1 MPLPDRLFRVFG
13 ELMFNIFKK
22 KKNIM
27 EVKMRKEQYQVPQ
40 VEFVFRENGEFVTRT
55 SAELFDGKRVVLFS
69 LPGAFTP
76 TCSAYQLPGFEE
88 KYDDFVG
95 SGIDAIYCISV
106 NDGFVMNAW
115 GQDQNINNVKLIP
128 DGNAYF
134 TRSMGMLVNKSN
146 LGFGSRSWRYA
157 MVVDN
162 GIIEKLFVEAGQRDN
177 ANTDPYEATTPEVVL
192 DYVKSTVRE
201 TATV

>member
-1 MPLPDRLFRVFG
+1 
-13 ELMFNIFKK
+13 
-22 KKNIM
+22 
-27 EVKMRKEQYQVPQ
+27 MRKEGYEIPN
-40 VEFVFRENGEFVTRT
+40 VEFVFRESGEFVNRT
-55 SAELFDGKRVVLFS
+55 SSELFKDKRVVIFS

-88 KYDDFVG
+88 KYDDFKNL
-95 SGIDAIYCISV
+95 GIDEIYCISV

-115 GQDQNINNVKLIP
+115 AQDQNIQNVKLIP

-146 LGFGSRSWRYA
+146 LGFGERSWRYA
-157 MVVDN
+157 AVVTD

-177 ANTDPYEATTPEVVL
+177 ADADPYEVTTPDNVL
-192 DYVKSTVRE
+192 SYVRSNVLE
-201 TATV
+201 LELV

>member
-1 MPLPDRLFRVFG
+1 
-13 ELMFNIFKK
+13 
-22 KKNIM
+22 M
-27 EVKMRKEQYQVPQ
+27 EVSMRSEGYQVPQ
-40 VEFVFRENGEFVTRT
+40 VQFQFRESGEFVTRT
-55 SAELFDGKRVVLFS
+55 TADLFDGKRVVIFS

-88 KYDDFVG
+88 KYDDFLG
-95 SGIDAIYCISV
+95 LGIDDIYCISV

-115 GQDQNINNVKLIP
+115 TQDQNIEKVKLIP

-146 LGFGSRSWRYA
+146 LGFGDRSWRYA

-162 GIIEKLFVEAGQRDN
+162 GIIEKLFVEVGQRDN
-177 ANTDPYEATTPEVVL
+177 ADTDPYEATTPEVVFE
-192 DYVKSTVRE
+192 YVKTTVRE
-201 TATV
+201 TAQV

>member
-1 MPLPDRLFRVFG
+1 
-13 ELMFNIFKK
+13 
-22 KKNIM
+22 M

-55 SAELFDGKRVVLFS
+55 TADLFDGKRVVIFS

-88 KYDDFVG
+88 KYDEFT
-95 SGIDAIYCISV
+95 SLGIDAIYCLSV

-115 GQDQNINNVKLIP
+115 AKDQGIEKVTLVP

-134 TRSMGMLVNKSN
+134 TRSMGYLVNKSN
-146 LGFGSRSWRYA
+146 LGFGERSWRYA
-157 MVVDN
+157 AVVEN
-162 GIIEKLFVEAGQRDN
+162 GVIEKIFVEEGLRDN
-177 ANTDPYEATTPEVVL
+177 ADTDPYEASTPEAVL
-192 DYVKSTVRE
+192 EYVK
-201 TATV
+201 TAAAVAVV

>member
-1 MPLPDRLFRVFG
+1 
-13 ELMFNIFKK
+13 
-22 KKNIM
+22 
-27 EVKMRKEQYQVPQ
+27 MRKEQYQVPQ
-40 VEFVFRENGEFVTRT
+40 VQFVFRENGEFVTHT
-55 SAELFDGKRVVLFS
+55 SSELFDGKRVVLFS

-88 KYDDFVG
+88 KYDDFLG
-95 SGIDAIYCISV
+95 LGIDDIYCISV

-115 GQDQNINNVKLIP
+115 SQDQNIKNVKLIP

-146 LGFGSRSWRYA
+146 LGFGDRSWRYA

-177 ANTDPYEATTPEVVL
+177 ADTDPYEMTTPEVVL

>member
-1 MPLPDRLFRVFG
+1 
-13 ELMFNIFKK
+13 
-22 KKNIM
+22 M
-27 EVKMRKEQYQVPQ
+27 EVKMRKEDYQIPQ
-40 VEFVFRENGEFVTRT
+40 VEFVFRENGEFVNRT
-55 SAELFDGKRVVLFS
+55 STELFDGKRVVIFS

-88 KYDDFVG
+88 KYEEFAAL
-95 SGIDAIYCISV
+95 GIDAIYCVSV
-106 NDGFVMNAW
+106 NDAFVMNAW
-115 GQDQNINNVKLIP
+115 EQDQNIEKVKLIP

-157 MVVDN
+157 AVVDN
-162 GIIEKLFVEAGQRDN
+162 GVIEKLFVEDGQRDN
-177 ANTDPYEATTPEVVL
+177 ADTDPYEETTPEVVL
-192 DYVKSTVRE
+192 EYVKSTVKE